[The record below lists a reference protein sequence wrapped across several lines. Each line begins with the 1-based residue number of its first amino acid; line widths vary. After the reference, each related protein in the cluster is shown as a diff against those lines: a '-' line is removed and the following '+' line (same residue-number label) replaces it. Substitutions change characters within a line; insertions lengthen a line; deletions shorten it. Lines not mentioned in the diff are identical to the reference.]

1 VVKLG
6 HLEALNLI
14 ELNVY
19 RKREREPNVSTTEEQ
34 LVKHLD
40 EVNKVVEEYLK
51 GNDPTKISKELA
63 LPRTKVVALIE
74 EWRQMA
80 ADNAAIRARAK
91 EALVGADTHYNKLI
105 AKAYEVIDDATTT
118 ANLGAKNGAI
128 KLVMDI
134 EKTRIDMLQK
144 AGLLEN
150 QELAEEMIEIE
161 EKQQILVSILR
172 DVASEHPEIR
182 DKIMSRLAQVARK
195 GEVITVVHNNV

>member
-1 VVKLG
+1 
-6 HLEALNLI
+6 
-14 ELNVY
+14 
-19 RKREREPNVSTTEEQ
+19 VSTTEEN

-150 QELAEEMIEIE
+150 QELAEEMIDIE

-182 DKIMSRLAQVARK
+182 DKIMSRLSLVARK

>member
-1 VVKLG
+1 
-6 HLEALNLI
+6 
-14 ELNVY
+14 
-19 RKREREPNVSTTEEQ
+19 VSTTEEN

-150 QELAEEMIEIE
+150 QELAEEMIDLE

-182 DKIMSRLAQVARK
+182 DKIMSRLSLVARK

>member
-1 VVKLG
+1 M
-6 HLEALNLI
+6 
-14 ELNVY
+14 
-19 RKREREPNVSTTEEQ
+19 STTEEQ
-34 LVKHLD
+34 LIKHLD

-161 EKQQILVSILR
+161 QKQEILVGILR
-172 DVASEHPEIR
+172 DIASEHPEIR
-182 DKIMSRLAQVARK
+182 DKIMSRLSQVAKK

>member
-1 VVKLG
+1 
-6 HLEALNLI
+6 
-14 ELNVY
+14 
-19 RKREREPNVSTTEEQ
+19 VSTTEEQ
-34 LVKHLD
+34 LIKHLD
-40 EVNKVVEEYLK
+40 QVNRVVEEYLK

-161 EKQQILVSILR
+161 QKQEVLVGILR
-172 DVASEHPEIR
+172 DIASEHPEIR
-182 DKIMSRLAQVARK
+182 DKIMSRLSQVAKR
-195 GEVITVVHNNV
+195 GEVITVVHNDV